1 MRQHARPLALL
12 LALGVGGYLP
22 GLAIARYLGVFRS
35 REAAAGGAL
44 WLAFV
49 IGGGYALAVAFA
61 SPPRETA
68 ARQRWL
74 NAAFVLWAGAA
85 LLTIALAWNGLLPT
99 VAAWLAFCFAAGAL
113 ALTVPPLRWLDK
125 GYGEVL
131 LAAGAMLLAP
141 ALAFALQTGAL
152 HRLVGMTGLPLF
164 VLALAALLVWDFP
177 NYAAH
182 LKAERRTLLMRLDWR
197 LAFRLHNVAL
207 LTGFLLLAAD
217 VWLGMPADIVLPCTV
232 ALLAAAGQ
240 VWVLQRVAAGWR
252 PPWGWLRA
260 NAVLI
265 VALVDYFLT
274 FGFWRL

>member
-1 MRQHARPLALL
+1 MKPHARPLTLLVALT
-12 LALGVGGYLP
+12 VGGYLP
-22 GLAIARYLGVFRS
+22 GVAIARYLGEFRS
-35 REAAAGGAL
+35 WEAAAGGAL
-44 WLAFV
+44 VLALIV
-49 IGGGYALAVAFA
+49 GGGYALAVAFA
-61 SPPRETA
+61 SPPPEAET
-68 ARQRWL
+68 RQRWL

-85 LLTIALAWNGLLPT
+85 LLTTAMAWHGLLPT
-99 VAAWLAFCFAAGAL
+99 VAAWLAFCFAVGAL

-141 ALAFALQTGAL
+141 GLAFALQTGTL

-164 VLALAALLVWDFP
+164 SLALAALLVWDFP

-182 LKAERRTLLMRLDWR
+182 LKAGRRTLLMRLDWR

-217 VWLGMPADIVLPCTV
+217 VWLGMPAEVVLPCTV

-240 VWVLQRVAAGWR
+240 VWVVQRVAAGWR

-274 FGFWRL
+274 IGFWRL